1 MVKEEITVKMIDNM
15 KHCIGFKE
23 NRVTGT
29 KNRVMYAY
37 RNHFYTYSTDR
48 CWNDLIDLGMA
59 RRNAEE
65 NERGLTYFRLNEKG
79 LRFLA
84 ELCGYTKITLI
95 G

>member
-1 MVKEEITVKMIDNM
+1 MLKEEITVEMIEDM

-23 NRVTGT
+23 NKVTGT

-37 RNHFYTYSTDR
+37 RNHYYTHSTNKH
-48 CWNDLIDLGMA
+48 WNQLIELGFA
-59 RRNAEE
+59 RKNDSE

-84 ELCGYTKITLI
+84 DLCGYVKII
-95 G
+95 RIV